1 MEYSNII
8 SVPFCSTSHSGLLQ
22 SFFSLYP
29 MVNFAGQV
37 LISESTASNVRGLIV
52 ASLEK
57 LKRGM
62 SILLSVSLVGCQ
74 MYLDKV
80 ILYGL

>member
-1 MEYSNII
+1 
-8 SVPFCSTSHSGLLQ
+8 
-22 SFFSLYP
+22 